1 MGAYRALSVLAGALF
16 ATTLTACAVVDTV
29 DPRYDTV
36 NRASAKARNE
46 SILLNIV
53 RASKSVPLNFIA
65 FSKVGGQWSVG
76 AGVGAPNFLLG
87 PLGVTSVALSA
98 AGAITGSTRSI
109 PTSTGRDAVI
119 SDRTFNA
126 STSVMNN
133 FDITLLE
140 TKDFY
145 NGLLAPVDLPTVNF
159 FVRQGYSRELLFWLF
174 AGTVRETIGG
184 RTYEYRND
192 PDPAIACE
200 MVQGR
205 PRCFKDVVELAMASG
220 LAVQIKT
227 VKGGG
232 GGSKGGSKKG
242 GGGKKDSGSKKGGGG
257 GGDGDDADSSGGG
270 KSTTA
275 AGIYGRLCFDP
286 VFERRAKIEYPDYT
300 PLLTATSHR
309 PRCDKDPWQHELGRD
324 DGENDTLA
332 FEVLGTPAGRI
343 RYDIA
348 TRSIFGIY
356 QFLGRLLETHT
367 EIHLADR
374 TLRDEDDRLLAV
386 SSDTSGGCF
395 TDVGYEGAY
404 YCVPRQGAETTKRI
418 FSLLAQLIALRTQS
432 QDLAITPTV
441 RTIQ

>member
-1 MGAYRALSVLAGALF
+1 MRLYRVLSVLAGA
-16 ATTLTACAVVDTV
+16 TLASTLAACAVVDTV
-29 DPRYDTV
+29 DPRYDTI

-65 FSKVGGQWSVG
+65 FSKVGGQWSMG

-87 PLGVTSVALSA
+87 PMGVTSIALNA
-98 AGAITGSTRSI
+98 AGAITSATRSI
-109 PTSTGRDAVI
+109 PTSTGRNTVV
-119 SDRTFNA
+119 SDRTLNA

-145 NGLLAPVDLPTVNF
+145 NGLLSPVDLPTVNF

-174 AGTVRETIGG
+174 AEKVRETIRG

-200 MVQGR
+200 QVQGR
-205 PRCFKDVVELAMASG
+205 RRCFKDIVELAMGAG

-227 VKGGG
+227 TKGGG
-232 GGSKGGSKKG
+232 GGKKGGSSE
-242 GGGKKDSGSKKGGGG
+242 GKLS
-257 GGDGDDADSSGGG
+257 
-270 KSTTA
+270 
-275 AGIYGRLCFDP
+275 IYGRLCFDP
-286 VFERRAKIEYPDYT
+286 VFERRAKIEYPEYT
-300 PLLTATSHR
+300 ALLTAASHR
-309 PRCDKDPWQHELGRD
+309 PRCDKDKWPHEIGKSN
-324 DGENDTLA
+324 DGETDTLG
-332 FEVLGTPAGRI
+332 FDVLGTPLGPI
-343 RYDIA
+343 HYDIT
-348 TRSIFGIY
+348 TRSIYGIY
-356 QFLGRLLETHT
+356 QFLGRLLETGT
-367 EIHLADR
+367 GLEIHLADR
-374 TLRDEDDRLLAV
+374 TLRDEDGRLLV
-386 SSDTSGGCF
+386 VTSDSSAGCF
-395 TDVGYEGAY
+395 ADVGYDGGF

-441 RTIQ
+441 RTLN